1 MNLISTLSKRLIQY
15 FYFFC
20 SKHYIYKSK
29 YEYCNKSLNNKG
41 LKQDIVFS
49 FYMNKK
55 SMLKIFT
62 LVGEKMRILLEF
74 FSNLSRIKIYHYKVE
89 LII

>member
-1 MNLISTLSKRLIQY
+1 
-15 FYFFC
+15 
-20 SKHYIYKSK
+20 
-29 YEYCNKSLNNKG
+29 
-41 LKQDIVFS
+41 
-49 FYMNKK
+49 MNKK